1 METRVFC
8 VELKMGPSG
17 HMDSTGIFPDSNTRE
32 FGPRRTTQRQP
43 PRPTHKCNAP
53 RLPFHVH
60 LTHDLTR
67 AASALP
73 LHTAA
78 LAFVSFGIVL
88 VQVQVQVRPCV
99 VEHSPVCGC
108 AFAVVHIRPMWLHS
122 PCGCARVCVWLVIR
136 LCVVVAFA
144 RVWLSIRPCV
154 VDHSPVCGSSK
165 TNPTSRICNIVEG

>member
-88 VQVQVQVRPCV
+88 VQVQLTSTSDECDFVGGPKLR
-99 VEHSPVCGC
+99 
-108 AFAVVHIRPMWLHS
+108 
-122 PCGCARVCVWLVIR
+122 
-136 LCVVVAFA
+136 
-144 RVWLSIRPCV
+144 
-154 VDHSPVCGSSK
+154 GSVSGSK
-165 TNPTSRICNIVEG
+165 TWTQLSRRVHQVMHLFTPGGANRARRDGRTESVDAK

>member
-78 LAFVSFGIVL
+78 LAFVSFGVVL
-88 VQVQVQVRPCV
+88 VQVQVQVQTEVPQYIHTPLPRTTPPGSKV
-99 VEHSPVCGC
+99 KGMPEGLMDL
-108 AFAVVHIRPMWLHS
+108 AFGEYGPNGDA
-122 PCGCARVCVWLVIR
+122 
-136 LCVVVAFA
+136 
-144 RVWLSIRPCV
+144 
-154 VDHSPVCGSSK
+154 
-165 TNPTSRICNIVEG
+165 

>member
-1 METRVFC
+1 MSGSAAPRKVLMVSMMMMRPRRSSLEPLPPPALPPRSPAHSLSCSLFFAC

-88 VQVQVQVRPCV
+88 VQVQVQVQVQVPRVPLLCR
-99 VEHSPVCGC
+99 C
-108 AFAVVHIRPMWLHS
+108 A
-122 PCGCARVCVWLVIR
+122 GLV
-136 LCVVVAFA
+136 L
-144 RVWLSIRPCV
+144 
-154 VDHSPVCGSSK
+154 
-165 TNPTSRICNIVEG
+165 

>member
-43 PRPTHKCNAP
+43 PRPTIKCNAP

-88 VQVQVQVRPCV
+88 IQVHKTPVFLLPSNPCLPRARAALSLLQKDILNKNV
-99 VEHSPVCGC
+99 DKNMTTAVPKQLYQNMTPPHATRGPVSDG
-108 AFAVVHIRPMWLHS
+108 
-122 PCGCARVCVWLVIR
+122 
-136 LCVVVAFA
+136 
-144 RVWLSIRPCV
+144 
-154 VDHSPVCGSSK
+154 
-165 TNPTSRICNIVEG
+165 

>member
-1 METRVFC
+1 
-8 VELKMGPSG
+8 MGPSG
-17 HMDSTGIFPDSNTRE
+17 HMVSTGIFPDSNTRE
-32 FGPRRTTQRQP
+32 FGSRRTTQTQP

-88 VQVQVQVRPCV
+88 VQVQVHEIVVQCSIEDRDGDIKHQTKYCRQWRLPIPIWSEHFPGEFRPETLQVLTL
-99 VEHSPVCGC
+99 SPLKRFQKVS
-108 AFAVVHIRPMWLHS
+108 AQSENFYFPLI
-122 PCGCARVCVWLVIR
+122 
-136 LCVVVAFA
+136 
-144 RVWLSIRPCV
+144 
-154 VDHSPVCGSSK
+154 SSRSSVQYLGADK
-165 TNPTSRICNIVEG
+165 ISKYST

>member
-88 VQVQVQVRPCV
+88 VQVQVQVPNPRAPLLSRCV
-99 VEHSPVCGC
+99 ACCG
-108 AFAVVHIRPMWLHS
+108 ASGRLPIFSNLAVLIFR
-122 PCGCARVCVWLVIR
+122 RVCEGSPSLLVV
-136 LCVVVAFA
+136 L
-144 RVWLSIRPCV
+144 
-154 VDHSPVCGSSK
+154 
-165 TNPTSRICNIVEG
+165 IVQFRGIAKKILLPPP

>member
-88 VQVQVQVRPCV
+88 VQVQVAPCNFHVVLMGRVFRWKNQCAQGAVPIGQRAGPRGQLAVCLVSAHCVAMTTTLIYTFIIPSGARTSLLLSVRGYA
-99 VEHSPVCGC
+99 SG
-108 AFAVVHIRPMWLHS
+108 
-122 PCGCARVCVWLVIR
+122 
-136 LCVVVAFA
+136 
-144 RVWLSIRPCV
+144 
-154 VDHSPVCGSSK
+154 GS
-165 TNPTSRICNIVEG
+165 

>member
-1 METRVFC
+1 MKNSYDWQDRPPRPFARQRDGALPQEILSGWCFLYRPETRVFC

-32 FGPRRTTQRQP
+32 FGTRRKTYRQP

-67 AASALP
+67 VTSSLP

-88 VQVQVQVRPCV
+88 VQVQ
-99 VEHSPVCGC
+99 GK
-108 AFAVVHIRPMWLHS
+108 AN
-122 PCGCARVCVWLVIR
+122 
-136 LCVVVAFA
+136 
-144 RVWLSIRPCV
+144 
-154 VDHSPVCGSSK
+154 GSLDIK
-165 TNPTSRICNIVEG
+165 KSRISLVPHFRQPPFLVLPFPAILTH

>member
-1 METRVFC
+1 MPRGKGTRRADRDGTRRLILRTDPTQSLLFLSTPPPLGNDDDSKPRTRTPRDMETRVFC

-88 VQVQVQVRPCV
+88 VQVQVQVFLKNR
-99 VEHSPVCGC
+99 GI
-108 AFAVVHIRPMWLHS
+108 FGQI
-122 PCGCARVCVWLVIR
+122 
-136 LCVVVAFA
+136 
-144 RVWLSIRPCV
+144 
-154 VDHSPVCGSSK
+154 SK
-165 TNPTSRICNIVEG
+165 K

>member
-32 FGPRRTTQRQP
+32 FGPRRTKQRQP

-88 VQVQVQVRPCV
+88 VQVQVQ
-99 VEHSPVCGC
+99 G
-108 AFAVVHIRPMWLHS
+108 
-122 PCGCARVCVWLVIR
+122 ARHRAPWRGSLAGT
-136 LCVVVAFA
+136 LA
-144 RVWLSIRPCV
+144 RAPRVTVPTGHNHVPR
-154 VDHSPVCGSSK
+154 VDDLTGLDNL
-165 TNPTSRICNIVEG
+165 TNGENITHFDLRQQETARAHQ

>member
-88 VQVQVQVRPCV
+88 VQVQVQVLGWHDLTTTGISHHLATSLHWWPVVCNYNCRQANLHDVPASKPTLADMISQPLATSLHWWQDLQLKRPQLTWF
-99 VEHSPVCGC
+99 SQ
-108 AFAVVHIRPMWLHS
+108 
-122 PCGCARVCVWLVIR
+122 
-136 LCVVVAFA
+136 
-144 RVWLSIRPCV
+144 
-154 VDHSPVCGSSK
+154 
-165 TNPTSRICNIVEG
+165 

>member
-88 VQVQVQVRPCV
+88 VQVQVQITQKPMLRCGGEGAPVRAANKLEVKKRRAGCALCRIANYPVGRRGPRLV
-99 VEHSPVCGC
+99 VCFCCPLTPVCRERGQ
-108 AFAVVHIRPMWLHS
+108 H
-122 PCGCARVCVWLVIR
+122 
-136 LCVVVAFA
+136 
-144 RVWLSIRPCV
+144 
-154 VDHSPVCGSSK
+154 
-165 TNPTSRICNIVEG
+165 

>member
-88 VQVQVQVRPCV
+88 VQVQVPRVTTGGLFAMHSVPRLKGGLGAANHNAEQDIKPCFLRLKG
-99 VEHSPVCGC
+99 HSPLFVPEAG
-108 AFAVVHIRPMWLHS
+108 FVRYL
-122 PCGCARVCVWLVIR
+122 LVAPA
-136 LCVVVAFA
+136 LVLEV
-144 RVWLSIRPCV
+144 
-154 VDHSPVCGSSK
+154 
-165 TNPTSRICNIVEG
+165 

>member
-88 VQVQVQVRPCV
+88 VQVQVQVLRASALY
-99 VEHSPVCGC
+99 EHGIRS
-108 AFAVVHIRPMWLHS
+108 FASLIEGGRWTCLLRGFLRRYCS
-122 PCGCARVCVWLVIR
+122 R
-136 LCVVVAFA
+136 VAFFVRQA
-144 RVWLSIRPCV
+144 AL
-154 VDHSPVCGSSK
+154 CGFGNFKSERE
-165 TNPTSRICNIVEG
+165 TTREV

>member
-1 METRVFC
+1 METRIFC

-32 FGPRRTTQRQP
+32 FGPRRTKQRQP

-60 LTHDLTR
+60 LTHDFTR

-88 VQVQVQVRPCV
+88 VQVQVQVLGIARKPISDDVDLGTMVQANHLKLLDLIGHVDILNMTMARIV
-99 VEHSPVCGC
+99 VMG
-108 AFAVVHIRPMWLHS
+108 L
-122 PCGCARVCVWLVIR
+122 
-136 LCVVVAFA
+136 
-144 RVWLSIRPCV
+144 
-154 VDHSPVCGSSK
+154 
-165 TNPTSRICNIVEG
+165 

>member
-1 METRVFC
+1 MGTPVFC

-32 FGPRRTTQRQP
+32 FGPRRTKQRQP

-78 LAFVSFGIVL
+78 LAFVSFGVVL
-88 VQVQVQVRPCV
+88 VQVQVQVQVPWNSVNFKNKTIFQELVRLPAVRPRRGFGV
-99 VEHSPVCGC
+99 
-108 AFAVVHIRPMWLHS
+108 RPRANFWGNIIWALLH
-122 PCGCARVCVWLVIR
+122 GTKL
-136 LCVVVAFA
+136 
-144 RVWLSIRPCV
+144 
-154 VDHSPVCGSSK
+154 
-165 TNPTSRICNIVEG
+165 

>member
-17 HMDSTGIFPDSNTRE
+17 HMDSTGIFPGSNTRE
-32 FGPRRTTQRQP
+32 CGPRRTTQRQP
-43 PRPTHKCNAP
+43 PRPTHKCSAP

-60 LTHDLTR
+60 ITHDLTR

-88 VQVQVQVRPCV
+88 VQVQVPRFLCDRFLLPHQETAPVREHRGQAEFCV
-99 VEHSPVCGC
+99 FRRFTSTGFGVLL
-108 AFAVVHIRPMWLHS
+108 RPDFRNGDS
-122 PCGCARVCVWLVIR
+122 AR
-136 LCVVVAFA
+136 
-144 RVWLSIRPCV
+144 
-154 VDHSPVCGSSK
+154 G
-165 TNPTSRICNIVEG
+165 